1 VVLGL
6 GPCES
11 VIVLSSNSL
20 KGLQCIPSP
29 YCRNLY
35 IIVIRMMMDFRYVL
49 KLITTPNYVGT
60 LLYIEESTAAEALLT
75 KSDI

>member
-1 VVLGL
+1 
-6 GPCES
+6 
-11 VIVLSSNSL
+11 
-20 KGLQCIPSP
+20 
-29 YCRNLY
+29 
-35 IIVIRMMMDFRYVL
+35 MMMDFRYVL